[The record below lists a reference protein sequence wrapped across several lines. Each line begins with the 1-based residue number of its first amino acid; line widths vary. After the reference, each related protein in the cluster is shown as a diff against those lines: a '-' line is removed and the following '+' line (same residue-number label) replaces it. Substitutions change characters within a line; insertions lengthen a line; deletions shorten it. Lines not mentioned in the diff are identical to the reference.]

1 MKENIKALREM
12 TGCGILDCRKALEQ
26 TGGSLDEAALW
37 LRKNG
42 MAKAA
47 KKMDRDSCEG
57 VIAVVTDGP
66 WGAVVK
72 VASETDF
79 VARNEKFQAFVAS
92 LLDLIKEKRPMNL
105 GDLLALTTHNGETVS
120 DSVAQMT
127 AVIGESIKLTDFKT
141 LSVPSGLVASYIHN
155 AYTPAM
161 GRIGVLVA
169 LSSDAEPSQL
179 TELGKHL
186 SMHVAASKPR
196 ALNRDG
202 VDQDYVAKEKSVYRE
217 EAEKSG
223 KPEAAMDKIVD
234 GRLKKLFSEIVFL
247 EQPFIM
253 DNKKTVE
260 THVKE
265 YKPDV
270 MIHDYTLFMI
280 G

>member
-12 TGCGILDCRKALEQ
+12 TGCGILDCKKALEQ
-26 TGGSLDEAALW
+26 TDGSLEQAALW

-42 MAKAA
+42 MTKAA
-47 KKMDRDSCEG
+47 KKMDRDSHEG
-57 VIAVVTDGP
+57 VVAVVTDGL
-66 WGAVVK
+66 WGALVK

-79 VARNEKFQAFVAS
+79 VARNETFQAFVAS
-92 LLDLIKEKRPMNL
+92 LLKLIKEKRPTSL
-105 GDLLALTTHNGETVS
+105 EDLLILTTDSGETVS
-120 DSVAQMT
+120 DRVSQMT
-127 AVIGESIKLTDFKT
+127 AVIGESIKLDDFKT
-141 LSVPSGLVASYIHN
+141 LAVTSGLVASYIHN

-196 ALNRDG
+196 ALTRDG
-202 VDQDYVAKEKSVYRE
+202 IDQDYVAKERAVYRE

-223 KPEAAMDKIVD
+223 KPEAALDKIVD

-265 YKPDV
+265 HVPSV
-270 MIHDYTLFMI
+270 TIHDYTLFMI